1 MTKRERL
8 GRRLKAGWDEI
19 MVRDAV
25 LESNLSGTEKLVLL
39 AIVSHA
45 DKRRIAGAERGL
57 GVRRIALLASVNKDT
72 PTAVV
77 RRLEQ
82 QGLLRVLDDA
92 RPRHAPR
99 FDLSELPAVLLRM
112 LSEPKGQS
120 VSEQRGQQEPD
131 ATTDDCPRKPDEAV
145 PANRSEVSEQRGAK
159 EPLKER
165 SEGTILSPP
174 VPAGSET
181 DFALSSP
188 EPEKPKR
195 SGKVKKQNGKPKASK
210 KKTEKTPEQL
220 DAFKLVVATYCEGYE
235 HRTGQK
241 TIFGDEDGKLVWT
254 LLGKVG
260 FDGQRASAIVT
271 KALRAEYGGSGSLRA
286 IASDPKRF
294 EALKLEKPTTRT
306 SGPKQPN
313 GGFWKPLVENL

>member
-99 FDLSELPAVLLRM
+99 FDLSELPSVLLRM

-174 VPAGSET
+174 VPAGSEA

-195 SGKVKKQNGKPKASK
+195 SGGKKKKTPK
-210 KKTEKTPEQL
+210 KKTERTQEQL
-220 DAFKLVVATYCEGYE
+220 DAYKAVVDTYCAGYE
-235 HRTGQK
+235 QRTGQK
-241 TIFGDEDGKLVWT
+241 TIFDAEDGKLVWT

-260 FDGQRASAIVT
+260 FDGQRASAIVF

-286 IASDPKRF
+286 VASDPKRF

-313 GGFWKPLVENL
+313 AGLWNLPVENL

>member
-25 LESNLSGTEKLVLL
+25 LESNLSGTEKLVLF

-82 QGLLRVLDDA
+82 HGLLRVLDDA

-131 ATTDDCPRKPDEAV
+131 ATTIDCPRKPDEAV
-145 PANRSEVSEQRGAK
+145 PANRPEVSEQRGAK

-181 DFALSSP
+181 GFALSSP
-188 EPEKPKR
+188 EPERKPKR
-195 SGKVKKQNGKPKASK
+195 KRSGRGKKKTSK
-210 KKTEKTPEQL
+210 KKPEHTAEQL
-220 DAFKLVVATYCEGYE
+220 EAYKAVVATYCAGYE
-235 HRTGQK
+235 QRTGQK
-241 TIFGDEDGKLVWT
+241 AIFDAEDGKHVWT

-260 FDGQRASAIVT
+260 FEGQRASAIVT

-313 GGFWKPLVENL
+313 AGLWNLPVENL

>member
-181 DFALSSP
+181 GFALSSP
-188 EPEKPKR
+188 EPEKKPKPKPKR
-195 SGKVKKQNGKPKASK
+195 SGKGKK
-210 KKTEKTPEQL
+210 KKTERTPEQL
-220 DAFKLVVATYCEGYE
+220 DAFKAVVDTYCAGYE
-235 HRTGQK
+235 QRTGQK
-241 TIFGDEDGKLVWT
+241 TIFDAEDGKRVWT

-260 FDGQRASAIVT
+260 FDGQRASAIVG

-313 GGFWKPLVENL
+313 AGLWNLPVENL